1 MTDDAF
7 GDGRASKLTF
17 LIYLNGSCGGGGGD
31 DDGASFSGG
40 STTFFRSG
48 EPSGAES
55 EGFVRVVEARAV
67 APATGVRPTACRV
80 TTSRDLLRRGRAV
93 FPARRRCRQP
103 RA

>member
-17 LIYLNGSCGGGGGD
+17 LIYLNGSCGGGGGGGG
-31 DDGASFSGG
+31 GARFSGG

-67 APATGVRPTACRV
+67 APATGARPTPCRV